1 MSDFAA
7 SWSLSRKRLTDEI
20 AGLSQAQLNWRIY
33 PNSLSIGEMVLHVA
47 GVEVSFGSQLAGTA
61 LDDTGARLKR
71 AATEGVVDASP
82 FPYGESEITPDLVHA
97 SLEYSRNIWEPLIT
111 VASSDIRQKEIKSAL
126 GPMIS
131 GEGAFARL
139 GFHSAYH
146 QGQAYLIKTAPG
158 FPAS

>member
-7 SWSLSRKRLTDEI
+7 SWSLSRKRLIDEI
-20 AGLSQAQLNWRIY
+20 SGLSQAQLNWRIH

-47 GVEVSFGSQLAGTA
+47 GVEVSFGSQLTGMA
-61 LDDTGARLKR
+61 LDDTGIRLKR
-71 AATEGVVDASP
+71 SATEGVVDDAP
-82 FPYGESEITPDLVHA
+82 FPFTEAEITPDLIHN
-97 SLEYSRNIWEPLIT
+97 SLEYSRGIWEPIIT
-111 VASSDIRQKEIKSAL
+111 TATSEIRQKEIKSAL

-158 FPAS
+158 FPSA